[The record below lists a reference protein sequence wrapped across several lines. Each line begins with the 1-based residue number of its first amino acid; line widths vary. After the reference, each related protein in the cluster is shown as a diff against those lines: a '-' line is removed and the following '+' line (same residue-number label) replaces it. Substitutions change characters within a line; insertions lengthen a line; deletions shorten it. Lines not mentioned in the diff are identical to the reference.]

1 MSKYTY
7 FVGIDVSK
15 QHLDYAVVQDG
26 KVLTNKRSTST
37 PKAILKA
44 IKGLQKQA
52 KGLNLANTLFCLAH
66 TGIYAYPL
74 LDTLKQEEASIWL
87 EQAIQ
92 IQRSLGVQRGNSDAV
107 DARRIALYAYNN
119 RQEARLWVPRR
130 EKVEELKE
138 LLNLRERSLNNL
150 SRHKKPIKELQSYGN
165 PRIAK
170 RIEASSQGTIEGAR
184 KALALIEARID
195 ELFSKDAQLSRLYQL
210 ITSVDG
216 VGKCIAAQV
225 IVDTNEFK
233 DIREGKKYACHSGV
247 APFEHRSGGSVHL
260 RSRVSHRANKR
271 SKTIFHLAAICA
283 IRMAGEM
290 KEYYQRKVAE
300 GKNKMS
306 VMSSM
311 RNKLTLRVFA
321 CVRNNRAY
329 QKIMSMLLHK
339 L

>member
-44 IKGLQKQA
+44 IKALQKQA

-74 LDTLKQEEASIWL
+74 LYALKQEEASIWL

-138 LLNLRERSLNNL
+138 LLNLRERSLNTL
-150 SRHKKPIKELQSYGN
+150 SRLRKPIKELQSYGN

-260 RSRVSHRANKR
+260 RSRLSHLANKCT
-271 SKTIFHLAAICA
+271 KT
-283 IRMAGEM
+283 
-290 KEYYQRKVAE
+290 
-300 GKNKMS
+300 
-306 VMSSM
+306 
-311 RNKLTLRVFA
+311 
-321 CVRNNRAY
+321 
-329 QKIMSMLLHK
+329 LLHMAA
-339 L
+339 